1 MNEDTARRRQL
12 GRGLSA
18 LFGEEPDAP
27 PLLPADNPGGDRLR
41 VVPIEFL
48 GPGAHQPRRAF
59 SEAGMEEMVASVRER
74 GILQPL
80 IVRPDPAAPDRYE
93 IVAGE
98 RRWRAAQRAQLHEVP
113 VIVRDFSDRA
123 ALEIALIENIQRQD
137 LSPLEEAEGYSRLM
151 DEFGHTQDVLAEVV
165 GKSRSHI
172 TNTLRL
178 LRLPDGA
185 RALLSEGALSA
196 GHARALAGAEDA
208 DALARDVVRRGLNV
222 RQTERLVLQARRA
235 GAPRRTRAGS
245 VRDPGIGRIED
256 VLTRQLGLRV
266 AIRTRGVGGA
276 LVVHYET
283 PEQLERVL
291 QHLKAGIAV
300 NDRS

>member
-151 DEFGHTQDVLAEVV
+151 DEFGHTQDVLAE
-165 GKSRSHI
+165 GRRQEPQPYHQH
-172 TNTLRL
+172 L
-178 LRLPDGA
+178 A
-185 RALLSEGALSA
+185 
-196 GHARALAGAEDA
+196 ALAP
-208 DALARDVVRRGLNV
+208 AR
-222 RQTERLVLQARRA
+222 RRA
-235 GAPRRTRAGS
+235 GAT
-245 VRDPGIGRIED
+245 VRGGR
-256 VLTRQLGLRV
+256 
-266 AIRTRGVGGA
+266 
-276 LVVHYET
+276 
-283 PEQLERVL
+283 
-291 QHLKAGIAV
+291 
-300 NDRS
+300 